1 MITAGVDAGAK
12 TVKVVVMKDKKI
24 VGKALVAAGPDAKV
38 ASNRALDEALRD
50 AGIGR
55 DDLQKA
61 LATGA
66 GRKEIGFAQGEI
78 AEVVADAK
86 GIAFLMPNVRT
97 VVDVGAEEGRT
108 IKVDET
114 GRPVNFVINQKCAA
128 GAGAFVEAAARALGT
143 TVEEMSELYAQ
154 STKEITMNGHCAVFA
169 ESELVSLIHS
179 QAAKPDIVRAV
190 LTVIADRVVSMM
202 RRAGVE
208 AEVAAIGGVALNTGF
223 IAEIEKELNIKIAV
237 PAEPQFVGATGAA
250 VAAAE

>member
-24 VGKALVAAGPDAKV
+24 IGKALVAAGPDAK
-38 ASNRALDEALRD
+38 AAANRALDEALRD
-50 AGIGR
+50 AGVGR
-55 DDLQKA
+55 DDLQKVM
-61 LATGA
+61 ATGA
-66 GRKEIGFAQGEI
+66 GRKEISFAQGEI

-86 GIAFLMPNVRT
+86 GISFLMPNVRT

-108 IKVDET
+108 VKVDET
-114 GRPVNFVINQKCAA
+114 GQPVNFVINQKCAA
-128 GAGAFVEAAARALGT
+128 GAGAFIEAAARALET

-179 QAAKPDIVRAV
+179 QAAKPDIARAV
-190 LTVIADRVVSMM
+190 LTIIADRVVSMM
-202 RRAGVE
+202 RRTGVE
-208 AEVAAIGGVALNTGF
+208 AEVAAIGGVALSKGF
-223 IAEIEKELNIKIAV
+223 IAEIEKELNIKITV

-250 VAAAE
+250 AAAAE